1 MAMMS
6 SGSTG
11 IDFLSIPNPNS
22 NSIPYL
28 RLRRRPSSITL
39 SSSIPKVFQSLCL
52 LLYPMFLLLL
62 YIIHLDACLLNHA
75 KIQHFELRQFIACSP
90 MPNLSNVA
98 VLQFMYS
105 IVRPYVIVVVVPRS
119 LQKLKWRRAIS
130 KAGAKESE
138 EAWKETL
145 ASFKEQ
151 ALKMQEKA
159 REDLSVIAQEIR
171 EEGKKAI
178 VVLKETSKQLQIETE
193 KIREEINEDCMEIV
207 EMFSVLTDELSK
219 VSEVRDFHIGL
230 LLSSGGFL
238 NFMVAGSI
246 SAIRFGVILG
256 GSLLALS
263 VGKEERRLL

>member
-28 RLRRRPSSITL
+28 RLRRRPSSITVFFYTQSSSITL
-39 SSSIPKVFQSLCL
+39 SSSIPNVLTFVCL
-52 LLYPMFLLLL
+52 LT
-62 YIIHLDACLLNHA
+62 NA
-75 KIQHFELRQFIACSP
+75 KFEQCGI
-90 MPNLSNVA
+90 
-98 VLQFMYS
+98 
-105 IVRPYVIVVVVPRS
+105 RPYVIVVVVPRS

-178 VVLKETSKQLQIETE
+178 VVLKETSKQLQIEAE
-193 KIREEINEDCMEIV
+193 KTSEEISEDCMEIV

-230 LLSSGGFL
+230 LLSSGGFF

-256 GSLLALS
+256 GFLLALS